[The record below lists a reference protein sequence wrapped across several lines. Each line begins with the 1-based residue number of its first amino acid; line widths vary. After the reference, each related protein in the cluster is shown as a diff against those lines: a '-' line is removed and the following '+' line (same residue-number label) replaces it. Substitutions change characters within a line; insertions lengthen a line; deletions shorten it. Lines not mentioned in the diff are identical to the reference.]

1 MPVTVP
7 VAAAVPHA
15 PQLLSV
21 PDSEDANQVERVK
34 EAYRTIGKLVA
45 EADVDVLVVLC
56 NDHGDNFATTVVPP
70 FYVHCGNRFEEGNR
84 LTDFAWP
91 LMGDRALNIVAGL
104 YEADCDPAFGS
115 DVSLGTY
122 VSIPIAFLELPQEIP
137 ALPILINSYMPPQP
151 TLQRCAT
158 FGRALEGVL
167 QRMELKAAVIA
178 SGGLSHYPGTA
189 RYAKPGPDLDFDR
202 SFFDGV
208 RRHGPRYAT
217 WLDGAGAEQTGNVE
231 LRSWA
236 MLAGLFGNGTERIAA
251 FEDNWHHTYA
261 AVCWTKDEEST
272 DALAGRDYYPPI
284 RAENAALNRALFAL
298 RNFEEARERYR
309 TDPQAFATD
318 YGIGAEAAAA
328 LATLDGDTLRDKH
341 GGHPLLASGAVRA
354 LQGMTY

>member
-1 MPVTVP
+1 MTVTIP
-7 VAAAVPHA
+7 VAATVPHA

-21 PDSEDANQVERVK
+21 PESEDTAQVDRVK
-34 EAYRTIGKLVA
+34 AMYRDIGDLIA

-70 FYVHCGNRFEEGNR
+70 FYVHCGTRFEDGNR

-91 LMGDRALNIVAGL
+91 LMGDRALDIVAEL

-122 VSIPIAFLELPQEIP
+122 VSIPIAFLELAREIP
-137 ALPILINSYMPPQP
+137 VLPILINSYIPPQP

-158 FGRALEGVL
+158 FGRALKGVL
-167 QRMELKAAVIA
+167 GRMGLRAAVIA

-202 SFFDGV
+202 TFFEGV
-208 RRHGPRYAT
+208 RQHGPRYAT
-217 WLDGAGAEQTGNVE
+217 WLDGGAAEQTGNLE

-236 MLAGLFGNGTERIAA
+236 MLAGLFGDGTERLAA
-251 FEDNWHHTYA
+251 LEENWHHTYA
-261 AVCWTKDEEST
+261 VACWTKEEVT
-272 DALAGRDYYPPI
+272 LDALADRDLYPPI
-284 RAENAALNRALFAL
+284 RAENAALNRALFVL
-298 RNFEEARERYR
+298 RNNYDARKLY
-309 TDPQAFATD
+309 QADAAGFVAQ
-318 YGIGAEAAAA
+318 YGFSAEAAAA
-328 LATLDGDTLRDKH
+328 LAAMDSDALRDEH
-341 GGHPLLASGAVRA
+341 GGHPLLTSGAVRA